1 MKINYILN
9 ADNTIKTWW
18 KIPFDEN
25 APFIEVPEGTT
36 IYSNADKVIDGKFVR
51 DNEAI
56 EALLAEKQAKLEKA
70 RRIAELKKLL
80 ADSDYICLK
89 HADGEITDEEYAAVK
104 AQRHA
109 WRVEIN
115 ELEA

>member
-18 KIPFDEN
+18 RIPFDESV
-25 APFIEVPEGTT
+25 PSVEVPDDTA
-36 IYSNADKVIDGKFVR
+36 IYSNVDKVIDGKFVM
-51 DNEAI
+51 DNEAV
-56 EALLAEKQAKLEKA
+56 EALLAEKRAKLEKA
-70 RRIAELKKLL
+70 SRIAELKKLL